1 MSKRDT
7 KSIKY
12 VLDEMDPAEKIE
24 FEREI
29 KCDPDLL
36 IEVESIKRMQKKVT
50 QLPTFAPPH
59 NISESVLTYAAN
71 RASRS
76 DEKNFRFY
84 ISAAVLILGLTAGS
98 FMMENPFE
106 TEGNPAN
113 SSVQFSSPSPIY
125 NSETQTSSSNTT
137 PWVDRNN
144 ILKLG
149 GLESGNFNSRATD
162 FNDNSLKLRP
172 ADELF
177 YRKSSNHSLQLT
189 GNNRR

>member
-12 VLDEMDPAEKIE
+12 ILDEMDPAEKVE

-36 IEVESIKRMQKKVT
+36 IEVESIKRMQNKVT
-50 QLPTFAPPH
+50 QLPTFAPPQ
-59 NISESVLTYAAN
+59 NISESILTYAAN
-71 RASRS
+71 RSSRS
-76 DEKNFRFY
+76 DEKTFRFY
-84 ISAAVLILGLTAGS
+84 ISAAVLVLGLTAGS
-98 FMMENPFE
+98 ILMENPFE

-113 SSVQFSSPSPIY
+113 ASVQFSSPAPAYHS
-125 NSETQTSSSNTT
+125 NSQSTSTNTT

-149 GLESGNFNSRATD
+149 GSDSGNFNRRATD

-172 ADELF
+172 ADDLF
-177 YRKSSNHSLQLT
+177 LRESSNHSLQLT